1 MVWIIALMT
10 LAALGLPGVPVHESV
25 HARGPTSAHPVTV
38 CNIAKTARRT
48 SAAGRVPG
56 LLRCLDFPR
65 YLPGLVVIALECWL
79 SSTSFS
85 EVTAVGIMPSG
96 GAGPPC

>member
-1 MVWIIALMT
+1 MVRIIALMT

-38 CNIAKTARRT
+38 CNIAKSARRT
-48 SAAGRVPG
+48 FAAGRVAGSASLPG
-56 LLRCLDFPR
+56 LSR

-85 EVTAVGIMPSG
+85 EVTAAGIMPGG